1 MTVAIKFCGLSRP
14 TDTLCAAGLG
24 ANYVGVVFAESPRR
38 VTVETALAV
47 RETLGDELDRPQLVG
62 VFGGDDPERIV
73 TAARMARLDVIQLH
87 ADPDAEA
94 VHRIR
99 QGFAGEVWAA
109 VRVSNLLP
117 ENFAAI
123 SAAADAVLLD
133 RLSADA
139 LGGSSR
145 QFDWV
150 RIANELRTRRGAAR
164 VVVGGGL
171 TAENVSEAIRALSP
185 DIVDVSSGVERAPGV
200 KDQAKMRAFAE
211 AVRASAVA
219 QR

>member
-1 MTVAIKFCGLSRP
+1 VTVAIKFCGVSQP
-14 TDTLCAAGLG
+14 TDALCASALG

-47 RETLGDELDRPQLVG
+47 RETLGAELDRPQLVG

-73 TAARMARLDVIQLH
+73 TTARSARLDVIQLH
-87 ADPDAEA
+87 ADPDAKG
-94 VHRIR
+94 VRRIR
-99 QGFAGEVWAA
+99 QSFDGEVWAV
-109 VRVSNLLP
+109 VRVSDLLP
-117 ENFAAI
+117 ENFDTI

-139 LGGSSR
+139 LGGSGR
-145 QFDWV
+145 QFDWA
-150 RIANELRTRRGAAR
+150 RIAKELRTRRRPAR
-164 VVVGGGL
+164 VAVGGGL
-171 TAENVSEAIRALSP
+171 TADNVSEAIRALSP
-185 DIVDVSSGVERAPGV
+185 DVVDVSSGVERSPGV

-211 AVRASAVA
+211 AVRASAVT